1 MPELRRQG
9 RAHQLPAHIGGRREV
24 SLRSGGWDSRV
35 SSALGHA
42 VLQAAVAARRRCH
55 IKHGDLLA
63 SSTGPGPPA
72 LGQLPCLPALAPRGV
87 RLTLR
92 HFRRELVTFREN
104 FMVPDVLAPYNPE
117 EGPPGAHAAPL
128 IDARA
133 AEWRLAKAP
142 RVQDFGERFPP
153 RRARPFRCLPR
164 LRALEKRSRLHRLR
178 TAVCWWGVT
187 EWAGGGSRKLQKGK
201 YAFGLAPNP
210 SFCPFTAII
219 TCMCLLGA

>member
-1 MPELRRQG
+1 M
-9 RAHQLPAHIGGRREV
+9 
-24 SLRSGGWDSRV
+24 
-35 SSALGHA
+35 
-42 VLQAAVAARRRCH
+42 
-55 IKHGDLLA
+55 
-63 SSTGPGPPA
+63 
-72 LGQLPCLPALAPRGV
+72 LGQLPRLPALAPRSV

-153 RRARPFRCLPR
+153 RRAPAIPVPAVFARPGEAIQIASIAKNSVLVGRHGMGGWCGRERYRKAYTHLDYSKTHHFARSQWP
-164 LRALEKRSRLHRLR
+164 LRACACSAHD
-178 TAVCWWGVT
+178 G
-187 EWAGGGSRKLQKGK
+187 
-201 YAFGLAPNP
+201 
-210 SFCPFTAII
+210 
-219 TCMCLLGA
+219 